1 MANLIEKAKAQIDE
15 LLQSACSAAAAAGE
29 FPEGAVLRGGVD
41 IPKDSRN
48 GDYAANHA
56 MAGAKALRL
65 PPRKIAETLVN
76 HLQLGGSYF
85 ASAEIAGPGFLNF
98 RLSDRWYAEVLAAVE
113 SEGMNY
119 GRNEK
124 RSGEKVMVE
133 FVSANPTGP
142 MTIGNARGGVL
153 GDTLA
158 TLLDMDGADVWREF
172 YVNDAGNQVDKFG
185 RSIDER
191 YRELL
196 SGDGNVQANFD
207 RILALRAEDKDWEG
221 FPEDAYHGLD
231 IVELAQEIIERDG
244 DKYLSLS
251 EEERKD
257 AFIAY
262 GIPKNIALMEEH
274 LKRYG
279 IVFDEWFLES
289 DLHKSGYVEET
300 VNLLTQ
306 HGHTY
311 EKDDAVWLNNTAFGA
326 EKDEVLRRSNGFYTY
341 YAVDVAY
348 HRNKFIE
355 RHFDRVID
363 VWGADHHGHAIR
375 FGKSMTAPE
384 LGLEG
389 RKLDFLI
396 MQMVRLTRNGETVK
410 VSKRSGKA
418 LTLNDLLDEIG
429 VDACRFFFNA
439 KPDTHLEFDLDLA
452 IRQDSEN
459 PVYYVQYAHARICS
473 LLNAMAAEGCAVPAV
488 KDVNVAL
495 LSSEQEIELIKQL
508 SALPEE
514 VRLAARDYDPSRI
527 NRYVTELAAR
537 FHRFY
542 NACRIREAEADVKAA
557 RLALCAAVR
566 NTVAV
571 CLKIVGVSAPEK
583 M

>member
-1 MANLIEKAKAQIDE
+1 MANLIEKAKTQIDT
-15 LLQSACSAAAAAGE
+15 LLCAAYEAAATAQELPAGAE
-29 FPEGAVLRGGVD
+29 LKGSVD
-41 IPKDSRN
+41 IPKDTKN

-56 MAGAKALRL
+56 MAGAKALHAA
-65 PPRKIAETLVN
+65 PRKIAETLVKY
-76 HLQLGGSYF
+76 LQLENSYF
-85 ASAEIAGPGFLNF
+85 ESCEIAGPGFLNF
-98 RLSDRWYAEVLAAVE
+98 RVGKRWYAEVLSAVE
-113 SEGMNY
+113 KEGMAY
-119 GRNEK
+119 GRSEE

-158 TLLDMDGADVWREF
+158 TLLDMAGCDVSREF

-185 RSIDER
+185 RSIDAR

-196 SGDGNVQANFD
+196 SDYTGESLRKLLAAGDDAPD
-207 RILALRAEDKDWEG
+207 
-221 FPEDAYHGLD
+221 FPEDGYHGLD
-231 IVELAQEIIERDG
+231 IIELAEELIERDG
-244 DKYLSLS
+244 DSHLTED
-251 EEERKD
+251 EETRKN

-262 GIPKNIALMEEH
+262 GLPKNIDLMEKH
-274 LKRYG
+274 LERYG
-279 IVFDEWFLES
+279 IHFDTWYLES
-289 DLHKSGYVEET
+289 SLHESGYVKET
-300 VNLLTQ
+300 VDLLTES
-306 HGHTY
+306 GLTY
-311 EKDDAVWLNNTAFGA
+311 EKDGAVWLKNMELGA
-326 EKDEVLRRSNGFYTY
+326 EKDEVLCRSNGFYTY
-341 YAVDVAY
+341 YAVDIAY

-355 RHFDRVID
+355 RGFDRVID

-375 FGKSMTAPE
+375 FGKTMNAPA
-384 LGLEG
+384 LGLNG

-396 MQMVRLTRNGETVK
+396 MQMVRLVRDGETVK

-439 KPDTHLEFDLDLA
+439 KPETHLEFDLDLA

-473 LLNAMAAEGCAVPAV
+473 LLSAMTAEGSIVPAV
-488 KDVNVAL
+488 KDIDISL
-495 LSSEQEIELIKQL
+495 LATEQERELMKQL

-514 VRLAARDYDPSRI
+514 VRMAARDYDPSRI
-527 NRYVTELAAR
+527 NRYVTELSAR

-542 NACRIREAEADVKAA
+542 NACRLREAETEVKNA
-557 RLALCAAVR
+557 RIALCSATKTAI
-566 NTVAV
+566 AV
-571 CLKIVGVSAPEK
+571 CLGIIGVSAPEK

>member
-1 MANLIEKAKAQIDE
+1 MANLIENAKHEIDT
-15 LLQSACSAAAAAGE
+15 LLAAACEKAAAAGL
-29 FPEGAVLRGGVD
+29 FPAGAELHGTVE
-41 IPKDSRN
+41 IPKDTRN

-56 MAGAKALRL
+56 MAGAKALRM
-65 PPRKIAETLVN
+65 PPRKIAEILVDN
-76 HLQLGGSYF
+76 LDLAGSYF

-98 RLSDRWYAEVLAAVE
+98 RVSEKWYAAVLEAVE
-113 SEGMNY
+113 REGDAY
-119 GRNEK
+119 GRAEK
-124 RSGEKVMVE
+124 RTGERVMVE

-158 TLLDMDGADVWREF
+158 TVLDMAGADVYREF

-196 SGDGNVQANFD
+196 SGDGNVQANYQ
-207 RILALRAEDKDWEG
+207 RILDLRSDDSDWEG

-231 IVELAQEIIERDG
+231 IVDLAAEIIERDG
-244 DKYLSLS
+244 DKYLALP
-251 EEERKD
+251 EEERKQ
-257 AFIAY
+257 AFISY
-262 GIPKNIALMEEH
+262 GLPKNIALMKEH
-274 LKRYG
+274 LLRYG
-279 IVFDEWFLES
+279 IEFDNWFLES
-289 DLHKSGYVEET
+289 SLHESGYVAET
-300 VNLLTQ
+300 VELLTQ
-306 HGHTY
+306 NGHTY
-311 EKDDAVWLNNTAFGA
+311 EKDGALWLRNTAFGA

-341 YAVDVAY
+341 YAVDLAY
-348 HRNKFIE
+348 HRNKFVE
-355 RHFDRVID
+355 RGFDRVID

-384 LGLEG
+384 LGLQG

-396 MQMVRLTRNGETVK
+396 MQMVRLVRDGETVK

-439 KPDTHLEFDLDLA
+439 KPETHLEFDLDLA
-452 IRQDSEN
+452 VRQDSEN

-473 LLNAMAAEGCAVPAV
+473 LLATLAAEGHPVPAAEGV
-488 KDVNVAL
+488 DPAL
-495 LSSEQEIELIKQL
+495 LSAPQELELLKQL
-508 SALPEE
+508 AVFPEE
-514 VRLAARDYDPSRI
+514 ILLAARDYDPSRV
-527 NRYVTELAAR
+527 NRYAVELAAR

-542 NACRIREAEADVKAA
+542 NACRIREAEDDVRAA
-557 RLALCAAVR
+557 RLVLCEATRSVIHTALGV
-566 NTVAV
+566 
-571 CLKIVGVSAPEK
+571 IGVSAPEK